1 MCACLYLHIWH
12 CLLFNCLPIPLEGRE
27 GRIGEEVTDVEVDMG
42 DEEVG
47 EVSDVDS
54 PTPALLTPPKLHR
67 VVNLVAIF
75 LATTQQLFTFVEN
88 VYVFDLCCGHNPC
101 SVVYDPA
108 NIRDH
113 LAMCLKDCRVRQF
126 PVLCDR
132 EYAPSGKIVTS
143 VELHC
148 SCRMP
153 EFDGDRMVC
162 CDLCG
167 TWYHKHCMDIPEEVF
182 DDENI
187 EWLCKNCMD

>member
-1 MCACLYLHIWH
+1 MLH
-12 CLLFNCLPIPLEGRE
+12 GRQMAL
-27 GRIGEEVTDVEVDMG
+27 IVECVI
-42 DEEVG
+42 
-47 EVSDVDS
+47 
-54 PTPALLTPPKLHR
+54 A
-67 VVNLVAIF
+67 
-75 LATTQQLFTFVEN
+75 
-88 VYVFDLCCGHNPC
+88 YVFDLCCGHNPC

-187 EWLCKNCMD
+187 EWLCKKWTDVHVFLLYPHALLDMCSCVCGWIAMVL